1 MARASRGKIPSIPD
15 IHIGRVYDQR
25 DPDGAIHYETFSR
38 LAEFFG
44 RNTPVH
50 RHYSYYQIHLLVSGS
65 IHIDLDDVVYQGK
78 APLMIFTPPN
88 VPHAFYSE
96 EVTDGH
102 VLTISQDLVR
112 SWSSTRPSPHAS
124 ALPRHAAFVE
134 VQALGADSLAQ
145 FAQLVAVLDILRLEY
160 AADGVGREVLL
171 RSLCEAAYAYI
182 VRLLGAHGP
191 KKLLPAAATESPQ
204 RSEDLRHFLKF
215 CDRVELHFR
224 DHLTL
229 ADYAGQLHITEAR
242 LNDICRRMA
251 QRSSKEVVHERLL
264 QEARRLLQFSA
275 VPVTEICYQLGFT
288 DPAYF
293 SRFFAKRTG
302 LPPTEYRQKKFA
314 T

>member
-1 MARASRGKIPSIPD
+1 MARTKSTFAASIPD

-65 IHIDLDDVVYQGK
+65 IHINLDDVVYQGK

-96 EVTDGH
+96 AITDGH

-112 SWSSTRPSPHAS
+112 GWSGHAGQQRRDDV
-124 ALPRHAAFVE
+124 PRQAAFIEVDPLGPEAALHFRNLIAAVE
-134 VQALGADSLAQ
+134 LLQCEYHGADA
-145 FAQLVAVLDILRLEY
+145 
-160 AADGVGREVLL
+160 GRTSLL
-171 RSLCEAAYAYI
+171 RSLCESAFAYI
-182 VRLLGAHGP
+182 GRLLKLQSPEEGP
-191 KKLLPAAATESPQ
+191 TPQ
-204 RSEDLRHFLKF
+204 RSEDLRYFLQF
-215 CDRVELHFR
+215 CDRVEVHFR

-229 ADYAGQLHITEAR
+229 ADYAKALHITEAR

-275 VPVTEICYQLGFT
+275 TPVTEICYQLGFT
-288 DPAYF
+288 DPGYF
-293 SRFFAKRTG
+293 SRFFTKRAG
-302 LPPTEYRQKKFA
+302 LPPSEYRQKKLEHTA
-314 T
+314 Q